1 MTADFIAYFAENV
14 CIQNLDFTQFPGPLV
29 DEIRVGN
36 NEKRDKPVNILSSWN
51 VYYFWY
57 RVFHIQIKTIEN
69 SF

>member
-36 NEKRDKPVNILSSWN
+36 NEKRDKPVNILSS
-51 VYYFWY
+51 
-57 RVFHIQIKTIEN
+57 
-69 SF
+69 